1 MALRVSQYA
10 HIHATD
16 FDHGKH
22 RDSKEFDRIANVCVM
37 RATEALKTPGSPF
50 NQMHCNQLA
59 DIFTSMAAT
68 QRGIRRMLDF
78 EGPIDPQSVDALLLA
93 RVQLEGVSPSALC
106 LKIPST

>member
-37 RATEALKTPGSPF
+37 RATEALKTPGGPF

-59 DIFTSMAAT
+59 DIFTSMPAT

-78 EGPIDPQSVDALLLA
+78 EGPIDPQSVDALRSEER
-93 RVQLEGVSPSALC
+93 RVGKE
-106 LKIPST
+106 